1 MFAYFNELSANGS
14 ISESSL
20 PSVINTLV
28 NCIKVLSNKQISG
41 INLDKKIGQYQL
53 TDNRWFLDVLDDKT
67 IVDDDMKT
75 LILDMMTTIE
85 NPMQDLEEED
95 FMQAAYNGE
104 NCIGLGLASEEINN
118 TFSVSLS
125 STGWEETSYQ
135 IILQRLSEDDNG
147 NLVEQ
152 DVESSCKNVS
162 NPAHIDKMSDLFA
175 PVPASGR
182 ELLLQLPEL
191 FPHLVF
197 SSKAKEQIKRT
208 QDRPSIEQIYLKL
221 LDIDSAAQ
229 NLNGGVLRSD
239 LFHFKASPE
248 HEQRR
253 QLPEMYIVFEDGI
266 TRHCEWHLR
275 YTPGCGRIHFSAD
288 NGDGQTIYVGHVD
301 GKLGIH

>member
-14 ISESSL
+14 ISEGSL

-28 NCIKVLSNKQISG
+28 NCIKVLSKKQISG

-53 TDNRWFLDVLDDKT
+53 TANRWFLDVLDDKT

-75 LILDMMTTIE
+75 LILDIMTTIE
-85 NPMQDLEEED
+85 NPMQDLEEEY
-95 FMQAAYNGE
+95 FMQATCNGE
-104 NCIGLGLASEEINN
+104 NSIGLGLASEEINN
-118 TFSVSLS
+118 TFAVSLS

-147 NLVEQ
+147 TLVEQ
-152 DVESSCKNVS
+152 DIESSCKNVS
-162 NPAHIDKMSDLFA
+162 SPAHIDKMADFFA
-175 PVPASGR
+175 PIPASGR
-182 ELLLQLPEL
+182 ELFMQLPEL

-197 SSKAKEQIKRT
+197 SSKAKGQIKRT

-229 NLNGGVLRSD
+229 RLNGGVLRSD
-239 LFHFKASPE
+239 LFHYKASPE
-248 HEQRR
+248 HKQRR
-253 QLPEMYIVFEDGI
+253 QLPEMYIAFEDGK

-275 YTPGCGRIHFSAD
+275 YTPGCGRIHFSSD
-288 NGDGQTIYVGHVD
+288 EGDGHTIFVGHVD
-301 GKLGIH
+301 GKLGMH